1 MMVALSEQAAMSS
14 AEQVRAPTGKN
25 ILGMLYFSWPPA
37 PSKAT
42 DGQLGKYVQ
51 L

>member
-14 AEQVRAPTGKN
+14 VQQARAPTGKN
-25 ILGMLYFSWPPA
+25 ILGMLYFSGPPGTF
-37 PSKAT
+37 KAT
-42 DGQLGKYVQ
+42 NGQLGKYVQ